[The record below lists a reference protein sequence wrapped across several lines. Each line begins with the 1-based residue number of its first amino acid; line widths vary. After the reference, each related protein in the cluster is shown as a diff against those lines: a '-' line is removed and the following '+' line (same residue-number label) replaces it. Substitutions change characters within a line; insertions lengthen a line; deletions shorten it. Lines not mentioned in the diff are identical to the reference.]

1 MTMIKIDR
9 QLIDKFAGGDTRAA
23 ARLFEQLRRPF
34 FAYLYRLSGDR
45 CVAEDLLQET
55 LFTIHSRIDMFNT
68 DCEFMPWAWTI
79 ARNKFYEFK
88 RSQNR
93 VTRLLP
99 KLVNVRQNQFSS
111 TFADVSDMQTDL
123 RHCLATLSENTSEA
137 FILKHFQGMT
147 FADIA
152 QLQQIPL
159 ATAKSRVLFAIQKIR
174 EYFNRGDK

>member
-1 MTMIKIDR
+1 MIKIDR
-9 QLIDKFAGGDTRAA
+9 QLIEKFAAGNSKAA
-23 ARLFEQLRRPF
+23 AELFEQLRRPF

-55 LFTIHSRIDMFNT
+55 LLTIHSRIDTFNP

-79 ARNKFYEFK
+79 ARNKFFEFK

-99 KLVNVRQNQFSS
+99 KLVNVSQNQSS
-111 TFADVSDMQTDL
+111 SIFADSSDLQADL
-123 RHCLATLSENTSEA
+123 RRCLETLSENTSEA

>member
-1 MTMIKIDR
+1 MTKIDR
-9 QLIDKFAGGDTRAA
+9 QLIEKFAGGDKKAA
-23 ARLFEQLRRPF
+23 AELFEQLRRPF

-55 LFTIHSRIDMFNT
+55 LLTIHSRIDTFNLEF
-68 DCEFMPWAWTI
+68 EFMPWAWTI

-99 KLVNVRQNQFSS
+99 KLVSMHSNHLSAC
-111 TFADVSDMQTDL
+111 FADSSDMQTDL
-123 RHCLATLSENTSEA
+123 RRCLETLSENTSEA